1 MKPTTSTDL
10 IYATLKSMPRPAS
23 SNDIYLKLLEQDA
36 YTHMPAPKARSN
48 ISARLAELRQKGKVS
63 SIMLESK
70 GVLVWDIIEN
80 RVPRMVV
87 EAKTAI
93 QTIEPAAEQQARHSH
108 TEILATALEDIANAI
123 LKASSELRR
132 FK

>member
-23 SNDIYLKLLEQDA
+23 SNDIYLKLIAQDA
-36 YTHMPAPKARSN
+36 YTHMPAAKARSN

-70 GVLVWDIIEN
+70 GVLVWDITES
-80 RVPRMVV
+80 RTPRMVV

-93 QTIEPAAEQQARHSH
+93 QTIEPVAEQQARDSH
-108 TEILATALEDIANAI
+108 TEILAAALEDIANAI
-123 LKASSELRR
+123 LRASIKLR
-132 FK
+132 KYK